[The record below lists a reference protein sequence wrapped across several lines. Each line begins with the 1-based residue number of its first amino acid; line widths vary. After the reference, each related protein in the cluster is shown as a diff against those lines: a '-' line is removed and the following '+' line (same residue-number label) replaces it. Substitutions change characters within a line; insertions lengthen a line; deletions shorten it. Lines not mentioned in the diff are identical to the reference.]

1 MESHLSSFKKL
12 CVSSVKNRCGH
23 SGHRTLKLAVSEE
36 QIDGINSYFFVT
48 NSGKLKFILI
58 TFGWEWSKT
67 GVAT

>member
-1 MESHLSSFKKL
+1 MESHLSSFKKF
-12 CVSSVKNRCGH
+12 CVSSVKNGCGH
-23 SGHRTLKLAVSEE
+23 SGHTTLKLAVSEE